1 MMQVSYHKKYSAA
14 LGREMEFKRYGHAGR
29 PVVMFPTSNGRFF
42 QYEDTG
48 TIAALGGF
56 IESGRIQIWTLDG
69 IDGETF
75 FARHGDTHRAVGR
88 HEGYFRHIREEMLP
102 EIGGLAAAAN
112 GGREMLPLLS
122 GCSMGAFHAS
132 NFVFRFPELVAGVIA
147 LSGVYSTRDF
157 FGPALDGGI
166 YYNSPL
172 HYLAGLDDERILGRL
187 RALRLI
193 FCCGQGAFE
202 ESMLAETRQL
212 ETILRDRQ
220 VPAWF
225 DYWGHDAAHDW
236 PWWHK
241 QLVYFLDHWLAEDQ
255 QRKAG

>member
-1 MMQVSYHKKYSAA
+1 MQVSYHKEHSAA
-14 LGREMEFKRYGHAGR
+14 LGRDMEFKRYGHAGR

-48 TIAALGGF
+48 SIGALGAF
-56 IESGRIQIWTLDG
+56 IDAGKIQVWTLDG

-75 FARHGDTHRAVGR
+75 FARHGDPQHAIER
-88 HEGYFRHIREEMLP
+88 HEAYFRYVRDEMLP
-102 EIGGLAAAAN
+102 EISRLATASSGGHA
-112 GGREMLPLLS
+112 MLPLFA

-132 NFVFRFPELVAGVIA
+132 NFVFRFPELTAGVVA

-157 FGPALDGGI
+157 FGAALEGGI

-172 HYLAGLDDERILGRL
+172 HYLAGLTDERILGRL
-187 RALRLI
+187 RALQLI

-202 ESMLAETRQL
+202 EPMLAETRLL
-212 ETILRDRQ
+212 ETILRDKQ
-220 VPAWF
+220 IPAWV

-236 PWWHK
+236 PWWHR
-241 QLVYFLDHWLAEDQ
+241 QMVYFLDHWLAEDQ